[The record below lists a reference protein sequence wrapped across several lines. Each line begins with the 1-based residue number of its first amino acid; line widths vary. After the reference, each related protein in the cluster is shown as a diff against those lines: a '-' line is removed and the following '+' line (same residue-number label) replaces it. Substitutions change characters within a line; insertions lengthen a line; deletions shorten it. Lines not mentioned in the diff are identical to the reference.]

1 MKRFVLAWDMRKAF
15 TLLEVMVAVL
25 IISIVI
31 MALLEMRGHSA
42 HIFSSLM
49 QKLEVNQHLSFLVS
63 NNNYGFEKDTITAD
77 NFLNDFDVDKDL
89 RQRLKNI
96 KVDLMYHKLD
106 AIYLNEQGDDNPS
119 SGMVFE
125 IGKTILK
132 TEKSSVALPRI
143 RLQ

>member
-31 MALLEMRGHSA
+31 MALLHMKGNSA
-42 HIFSSLM
+42 HIFSNLM

-63 NNNYGFEKDTITAD
+63 NNNYGFEKDSITAD
-77 NFLNDFDVDKDL
+77 KLLNNFDMDKDL
-89 RQRLKNI
+89 RQSLKQVKI
-96 KVDLMYHKLD
+96 DLAYQELD
-106 AIYLNEQGDDNPS
+106 TIELNEHDDKDPS
-119 SGMVFE
+119 SDIRFE

-132 TEKSSVALPRI
+132 TENSSVALPRI
-143 RLQ
+143 RLR